1 MLIFRG
7 VLCWDGRNL
16 AVFFREERLSVELSL
31 EIWFGRDQSCCKYGW
46 WFQIFFI
53 FTRIPGE
60 IIQFDDHIF
69 QMTSWIDQ
77 YQHFLKLPM
86 RLVLKILELARDL
99 GVNSHPDSRKRNCH
113 VFLPCGWRLVVF
125 PWKPQP
131 QDAKP
136 GETHWI
142 FKHPGETPPWCCGLF
157 GATNLAKQLSS

>member
-1 MLIFRG
+1 
-7 VLCWDGRNL
+7 VKK
-16 AVFFREERLSVELSL
+16 RLSVELSL

-60 IIQFDDHIF
+60 IIQFDNHIF

-77 YQHFLKLPM
+77 YHHFLKLPM

-113 VFLPCGWRLVVF
+113 VFFTLRVKIGCF
-125 PWKPQP
+125 SM
-131 QDAKP
+131 
-136 GETHWI
+136 ETS
-142 FKHPGETPPWCCGLF
+142 
-157 GATNLAKQLSS
+157 ATGCQTRRNALNFQTSRRNASLMLWFVWSNKSSKAVKQLMNE